1 MDISD
6 FEVQTTIGHGGFGE
20 VLMAISKKTQK
31 VYAIKVMN
39 KEKISREGKKL
50 SIFREKS
57 VMKFLYHENIARLE
71 ASFTDKENI
80 YLLLEL
86 VEGDDLGSI
95 IEARKKL
102 DIPFVKYVLKHLV
115 SILEYMHG
123 LGLYHADIKPQNI
136 MLTRKHKIKLVDF
149 GCAGYFEVNEKNK
162 SLVQDIQ
169 NFKAKL
175 KDEEIDEFNGTRYYA
190 SPELLE
196 SGLNHWEDDLWS
208 LGVVLYEMLTGT
220 LPFDAPTEHLTF
232 QKIMKIDFNKNPE
245 VTCT

>member
-1 MDISD
+1 MNIND

-39 KEKISREGKKL
+39 KEKISRESKKL
-50 SIFREKS
+50 SIYREKS
-57 VMKFLYHENIARLE
+57 IMKFLSHENIAKLE
-71 ASFTDKENI
+71 ASFTGKDNI
-80 YLLLEL
+80 YLLMEL
-86 VEGDDLGSI
+86 VEGDDLGTV
-95 IEARKKL
+95 IETQKRL
-102 DIPFVKYVLKHLV
+102 DIRFVRFVLESLV
-115 SILEYMHG
+115 KVLAYMHE

-136 MLTRKHKIKLVDF
+136 MLTRQHKIKVVDF
-149 GCAGYFEVNEKNK
+149 GCAGFFEVNDKNK
-162 SLVQDIQ
+162 GLVADIQ

-196 SGLNHWEDDLWS
+196 SGLNHWQDDLWS

-232 QKIMKIDFNKNPE
+232 QKITKIDYDRNPE
-245 VTCT
+245 VE

>member
-1 MDISD
+1 MHIND

-20 VLMAISKKTQK
+20 VLMAISKKTHK

-50 SIFREKS
+50 SIYREKS
-57 VMKFLYHENIARLE
+57 IMKFLSHENIAKLE

-80 YLLLEL
+80 YLLMEL
-86 VEGDDLGSI
+86 VEGDDLGTL
-95 IEARKKL
+95 IEKYKTLDVFFARYVVEQLVKIL
-102 DIPFVKYVLKHLV
+102 D
-115 SILEYMHG
+115 YMHN

-136 MLTRKHKIKLVDF
+136 MLTLQHKIKLVDF
-149 GCAGYFEVNEKNK
+149 GCAGFFEVNERNKN
-162 SLVQDIQ
+162 LVTDIE

-196 SGLNHWEDDLWS
+196 TGLNHWQDDLWS

-232 QKIMKIDFNKNPE
+232 QKITKIEYNKQPK
-245 VTCT
+245 VA